1 MLRWSETQA
10 SPIRP
15 TWQVAGSFTLAYPF
29 SFTFLSG
36 KKIAEK
42 QNNLWMRLDD
52 FSCSSQMTGVHSG
65 FPVCPCRWPKLGCL
79 PAMKIHHPG
88 DDAIGQWSPSFL
100 ARSTRAHRRSWYNR
114 LVNLPG
120 KNIYQLTKWHHHHHH
135 HHDHQRSDGKW
146 KMFENVLYKSS
157 KTNLFS
163 HHVKILRYLVC
174 QKCLIGAH
182 GCSWGAHFPAFFWFW
197 SSLNPLPAASTE
209 TEEMPL
215 FCGFKRPVWRPPP
228 SRLVSHIA
236 DEPWEIVLR
245 C

>member
-135 HHDHQRSDGKW
+135 HHHDHQRSDGKW

-182 GCSWGAHFPAFFWFW
+182 GCSWGAHFPAFF
-197 SSLNPLPAASTE
+197 
-209 TEEMPL
+209 
-215 FCGFKRPVWRPPP
+215 GFDH
-228 SRLVSHIA
+228 L
-236 DEPWEIVLR
+236 
-245 C
+245 